1 MLYGNIENYSLNDYK
16 VIKQPTEDKYS
27 MVPLYIKG
35 FLPQQNGSA
44 IMLPSEI
51 TALSGSDFDV
61 DKLYIMLPEF
71 GISKYNMR
79 QAREDFAKSNAAYH
93 SIMSLFSNSQLA
105 SELNEDEDPLFEEWF
120 KNNKENY
127 RKQRASLYKI
137 KYDFNLKPEENSL
150 AARNNL
156 IIDMMYGVLTNPDTA
171 SKILNPGGFDYQKRA
186 AKIVSILQ
194 NSTIESLRE
203 DLKGMSSSPSQ
214 SVLETLLNITNV
226 KVLEKLA
233 EKNRK
238 FINPLSPRTQVY
250 FHQQN
255 MTGGELI
262 KMYANHNSNHAL
274 IQHTKL
280 ELNSA
285 GKFVLNGKSLTS
297 LHEIKN
303 PEGEFISRNN
313 AGFLAA
319 SVDNVKD
326 QVLAD
331 INQNLFTSDASMLLS
346 RLGYTPIE
354 IGLLMSQPIVKNM
367 TVYYFRNY
375 RNGVS
380 KDTAIKDVLSKYA
393 KRAAVSKI
401 LSYDNYAGRKFSNEE
416 LAQYLLQNN
425 NRSKADTIEFS
436 RNQLAIGV
444 LFQRIMQSADA
455 LSLVVQATRSDTPG
469 GAAGPTIAHT
479 MNKIQK
485 VETLYDK
492 MATPS
497 FPLNNADVVKIIDS
511 KNMSI
516 SNLRSTLN
524 ESPLPYI
531 QAAYTCGITGTE
543 DIFSK
548 YFPNYTKSFK
558 EVLTGNDD
566 NYNGF
571 KGFYDISKTG
581 KLDVKTINSIY
592 NDLLVYVMSK
602 TKFFGNEFGE
612 ITSEDKR
619 RNFINNFPSE
629 FKKIVTNNEDIASL
643 DFIKR
648 LKVVKPSTTNP
659 VETLVFNN
667 VGQLSSTLKE
677 RYMRDWESLLYMKN
691 EEAQKLALNLFRY
704 NFYRNG
710 FSFGANSFIHLAPT
724 SLRLAIPEYISTLR
738 GLLDNDDSYKE
749 FIGQY
754 ISNHLNNRRLV
765 PEIKTG
771 SIKDY
776 IVNDNKAVKEFT
788 IDGNSP
794 RVDLDPFI
802 KTAITVNGT
811 AIYDF
816 LDYVAVKGKDDF
828 FYYKKDEDSELNTA
842 TYYRIEPLGKVNNF
856 LEYEY
861 GKDVDAMN
869 SVLSSNNNTDVNSAD
884 DSITEDNNN
893 TDYNDEDSTDNIDD
907 SSDES
912 MEKQEPSADDIKGI
926 MDIPKDA
933 FRAVYGSEL
942 EDAPNI
948 HSDINS
954 IQSNDD
960 YKDANGEPIC

>member
-1 MLYGNIENYSLNDYK
+1 
-16 VIKQPTEDKYS
+16 

-51 TALSGSDFDV
+51 TTLSGSDFDV

-105 SELNEDEDPLFEEWF
+105 NELNEDEDPSFKEWF

-127 RKQRASLYKI
+127 RKQRTSLYKI

-171 SKILNPGGFDYQKRA
+171 AKILNPGGFDYQKRA

-203 DLKGMSSSPSQ
+203 DLKGMSNSPSQ

-233 EKNRK
+233 EKNK
-238 FINPLSPRTQVY
+238 KSINPLSPRTQVY

-262 KMYANHNSNHAL
+262 KMYANHNANHAL

-393 KRAAVSKI
+393 KRSSVSKI
-401 LSYDNYAGRKFSNEE
+401 LSYDNYAGRSFSNEE

-469 GAAGPTIAHT
+469 GAAGPTIADT
-479 MNKIQK
+479 MNKMQK
-485 VETLYDK
+485 VETLYAK

-497 FPLNNADVVKIIDS
+497 FPLNNADVVKMIDS

-516 SNLRSTLN
+516 SNLRTTLN
-524 ESPLPYI
+524 GSPLPYI

-592 NDLLVYVMSK
+592 NDILVYVMSK
-602 TKFFGNEFGE
+602 TKFFGSEFGE

-648 LKVVKPSTTNP
+648 LQVVKPSGTNP
-659 VETLVFNN
+659 VETLVFKN

-691 EEAQKLALNLFRY
+691 VEAQKLALNLFRY

-724 SLRLAIPEYISTLR
+724 SLRLAIPDYISTLR
-738 GLLDNDDSYKE
+738 GLLNTNHSYKE

-771 SIKDY
+771 SIKEY
-776 IVNDNKAVKEFT
+776 ISKESKPVDMFT
-788 IDGNSP
+788 ISEKDYPSSELDLFTKSSNSNLGF
-794 RVDLDPFI
+794 V
-802 KTAITVNGT
+802 V
-811 AIYDF
+811 YDF
-816 LDYVAVKGKDDF
+816 LDYVAIKGKDDF
-828 FYYKKDEDSELNTA
+828 FYYKKDEDNSSTYSA

-869 SVLSSNNNTDVNSAD
+869 SVLSSNSNTDVNSAD

-893 TDYNDEDSTDNIDD
+893 TDYNDEDSADNIDD
-907 SSDES
+907 LSEES
-912 MEKQEPSADDIKGI
+912 MEKQEPSANDIKGI

-933 FRAVYGSEL
+933 FKAVYGSEL
-942 EDAPNI
+942 EDTPNI
-948 HSDINS
+948 HSGINS